1 MTYPASHPE
10 LDIIGHTTEMDECFL
25 PPTAME
31 KMMTA
36 NEPLKNVLIKNPVE
50 TWRAMKE
57 QDREMLKRLLPEGVA
72 KDEKWIE
79 TVVNDL
85 FTGKVFH
92 FDNPAERVWNQIREG
107 TRHPHFARAKRI
119 RKELQKRNSFLIL
132 RKKHD
137 EVVDNL
143 DQMRKLWMRLDEE
156 TGMKERRKIWE
167 DYLEMKAQRKKNLE
181 NARKKNALTKQK
193 KQAKVEG
200 DSVIEGS
207 EREGSVSVFGR
218 AEEMGMT
225 RDSSPS
231 IL

>member
-1 MTYPASHPE
+1 MLYTNSFLRKISAISIFSSISFRYAEH
-10 LDIIGHTTEMDECFL
+10 FL
-25 PPTAME
+25 P
-31 KMMTA
+31 
-36 NEPLKNVLIKNPVE
+36 
-50 TWRAMKE
+50 
-57 QDREMLKRLLPEGVA
+57 
-72 KDEKWIE
+72 
-79 TVVNDL
+79 
-85 FTGKVFH
+85 
-92 FDNPAERVWNQIREG
+92 
-107 TRHPHFARAKRI
+107 RI
-119 RKELQKRNSFLIL
+119 NSFLIL

>member
-57 QDREMLKRLLPEGVA
+57 HDREMLKRLLPEGVA
-72 KDEKWIE
+72 KDEKWTE

-200 DSVIEGS
+200 DSVIEGN

>member
-1 MTYPASHPE
+1 MARRWNDLPGQPPGV
-10 LDIIGHTTEMDECFL
+10 GHHRPHDGNGRVFF
-25 PPTAME
+25 TADRDGE
-31 KMMTA
+31 MMTA

-57 QDREMLKRLLPEGVA
+57 HDREMLKRLLPEGVA

-107 TRHPHFARAKRI
+107 RVSGLLARKRI

-167 DYLEMKAQRKKNLE
+167 DYLEMKAQRKKNL
-181 NARKKNALTKQK
+181 AKMRGRKC
-193 KQAKVEG
+193 VDE
-200 DSVIEGS
+200 
-207 EREGSVSVFGR
+207 
-218 AEEMGMT
+218 AEETGKSGG
-225 RDSSPS
+225 RQCNRG
-231 IL
+231 